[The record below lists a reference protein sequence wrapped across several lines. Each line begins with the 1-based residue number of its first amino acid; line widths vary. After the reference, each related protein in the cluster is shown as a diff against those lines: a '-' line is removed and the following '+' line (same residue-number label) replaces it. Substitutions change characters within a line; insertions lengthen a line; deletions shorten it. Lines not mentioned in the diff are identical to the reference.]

1 MNFMEIKGIS
11 KNRKAFHDYEI
22 TEKFEAGIALLG
34 TEVKALRDTRVN
46 LNDGWVDITL
56 DGEAILKDVHIGHY
70 THGNRE
76 NHAEKR
82 ERKLLLKKSELAKLT
97 RMTAEKG
104 YSLVPLSIYFSGRY
118 IKVEIGVGRGKKA
131 FDKRESAKKKDANR
145 EVQRVLKNRRD

>member
-1 MNFMEIKGIS
+1 MNSMEIKGIS

-46 LNDGWVDITL
+46 LNDGWVDITA
-56 DGEAILKDVHIGHY
+56 DGEAILKEVHIGHY
-70 THGNRE
+70 SHGNRE

-97 RMTAEKG
+97 RMTSEKG
-104 YSLVPLSIYFSGRY
+104 YSIVPLSIYFSGRY

-131 FDKRESAKKKDANR
+131 FDKRESAKKKDAVR
-145 EVQRVLKNRRD
+145 EVQRVLKNR